1 MKTRLQYIVKN
12 EGLTNNRFA
21 TEIGI
26 SPAAVTHIISGRNNP
41 SLEIISK
48 IAARY
53 PNYSLRWLILGELP
67 ILSSEAENTPK
78 NAEETPVVS
87 QQELTPLTTAP
98 DNLPFNTQSEA
109 IDSSEQQN
117 PTTAT
122 TPQAT
127 TTSTEQPQTIAH
139 DNIQTAQRPSSP
151 HYSDRL
157 IVCFPDGTF
166 REYTKQ

>member
-48 IAARY
+48 IATRY

-67 ILSSEAENTPK
+67 ILTTEAENTPK
-78 NAEETPVVS
+78 DAEESPIVS
-87 QQELTPLTTAP
+87 QQEPTPSVIAP
-98 DNLPFNTQSEA
+98 DCLPFSTQSEA
-109 IDSSEQQN
+109 PEGNAQQYS
-117 PTTAT
+117 TAT
-122 TPQAT
+122 HQSS
-127 TTSTEQPQTIAH
+127 TSPTEQPQTIAQ
-139 DNIQTAQRPSSP
+139 DNNQPAQQPSAP

-166 REYTKQ
+166 REYTMQ

>member
-78 NAEETPVVS
+78 NPEETPVVS
-87 QQELTPLTTAP
+87 QQKLTTLTTAP
-98 DNLPFNTQSEA
+98 DSLPFNTPDEA

-117 PTTAT
+117 PTTTFTHQAPT
-122 TPQAT
+122 TP
-127 TTSTEQPQTIAH
+127 TEQPQTIAQ
-139 DNIQTAQRPSSP
+139 DNIQLAQKPSAL